1 MRNQNLLKE
10 MENRKQQIEEE
21 VVSVDRNLKEIDSQR
36 QQLEQKIEREHGQGL
51 SRLQEA
57 LNSSQIQ

>member
-1 MRNQNLLKE
+1 MRNQNQLKE
-10 MENRKQQIEEE
+10 LENRKKEIEEE
-21 VVSVDRNLKEIDSQR
+21 VVTVDRNLKETENQR

-57 LNSSQIQ
+57 FNSSQIQ